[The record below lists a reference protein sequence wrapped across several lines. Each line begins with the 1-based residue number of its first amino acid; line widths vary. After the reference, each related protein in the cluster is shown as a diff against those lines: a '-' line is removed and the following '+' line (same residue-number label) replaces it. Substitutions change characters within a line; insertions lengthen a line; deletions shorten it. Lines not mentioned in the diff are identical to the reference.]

1 MHDHLINHGDGS
13 SFSRACFFVA
23 YCVCPFQC
31 LVIVVPTIVD
41 RIPMH
46 PRRSLTT
53 SQYLRQSLTTPQS
66 TPNDRSLRLSLPS
79 LYLSLR
85 SLCLS
90 LRSPKQPRRTS
101 ALFIC
106 VISVYLSC
114 FQALFIS
121 VYLSFFCLCLLS
133 VYLCLSLLLPLS
145 VLCLQAH
152 KPPASRS
159 FSALR
164 HTSTPA

>member
-1 MHDHLINHGDGS
+1 MHDHLINRRDGS
-13 SFSRACFFVA
+13 SFSRVCFFVA

-31 LVIVVPTIVD
+31 LVIVLPAIVD
-41 RIPMH
+41 RISMH
-46 PRRSLTT
+46 PRRSLT
-53 SQYLRQSLTTPQS
+53 SPQS
-66 TPNDRSLRLSLPS
+66 TPNDRSLRRSPPS

-90 LRSPKQPRRTS
+90 LRSPKQPRRIS

-152 KPPASRS
+152 KPPAWRL
-159 FSALR
+159 FSALG